1 MQTAPFQLATPFD
14 GPAPAQPS
22 SNRPA
27 QAGAGVNGLS
37 GEAGGGSWAGL
48 VAGLGWAGWARTGWA
63 GVAMLARAGLAW
75 VAPTWGGLGRGWY
88 ELGGAGWDWAGHGL
102 RL

>member
-37 GEAGGGSWAGL
+37 GEAGGG
-48 VAGLGWAGWARTGWA
+48 AGLGWWQAWA
-63 GVAMLARAGLAW
+63 GPAGLARAGLAW
-75 VAPTWGGLGRGWY
+75 LC
-88 ELGGAGWDWAGHGL
+88 
-102 RL
+102 

>member
-37 GEAGGGSWAGL
+37 GEAGGG
-48 VAGLGWAGWARTGWA
+48 LGWAGGR
-63 GVAMLARAGLAW
+63 
-75 VAPTWGGLGRGWY
+75 PGLGR
-88 ELGGAGWDWAGHGL
+88 LGSHGL
-102 RL
+102 GWRGYASTGRTGLGCADMGWPRQGLV